1 MNDKVQHFFTF
12 FFLTLVFYW
21 VIDTTKRRLLNMTIT
36 FSLVMDIGSE
46 VLQAFLT
53 VPPKSGRC

>member
-1 MNDKVQHFFTF
+1 
-12 FFLTLVFYW
+12 
-21 VIDTTKRRLLNMTIT
+21 MTIM

-53 VPPKSGRC
+53 VRPQSGRY

>member
-1 MNDKVQHFFTF
+1 
-12 FFLTLVFYW
+12 
-21 VIDTTKRRLLNMTIT
+21 MTIM

-53 VPPKSGRC
+53 VPPKSGGC

>member
-1 MNDKVQHFFTF
+1 
-12 FFLTLVFYW
+12 
-21 VIDTTKRRLLNMTIT
+21 MTIM

-53 VPPKSGRC
+53 VRPRCGGY